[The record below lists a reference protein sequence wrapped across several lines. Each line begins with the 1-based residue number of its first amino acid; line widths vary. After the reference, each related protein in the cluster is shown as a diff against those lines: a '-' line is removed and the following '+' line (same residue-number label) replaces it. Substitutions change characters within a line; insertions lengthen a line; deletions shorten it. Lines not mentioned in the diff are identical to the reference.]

1 MSNKIFL
8 LSSIILSIMFT
19 IIISGC
25 SSSDKKNQQTE
36 GETVRVAISGAF
48 ALYPLVTVW
57 AEEFNKTHPNIQFD
71 IQAGGAG
78 KGMADVLAGATDI
91 GMFSRTIAQA
101 EKDRGVWWVAVTK
114 DAVLPTISAK
124 NPFRSELH
132 KLGVTQPELSSIW
145 LSENEPSWNEIVD
158 LGSAGNKPITVFTR
172 SDASGAAETFAT
184 YLGVH
189 QEDLNG
195 VGVMGDPGLADAVR
209 KDPLSV
215 GYNNTIYVYD
225 VESGQ
230 KNEGIDVIPLDLNEN
245 GVIDED
251 EDFYDNFDSILKAVG
266 SGKYPSPPARELY
279 LISNGEPEKQAAVT
293 FIEWVLTDGQEFVR
307 PSGYVPLDET
317 YIQDQLTKLQD

>member
-1 MSNKIFL
+1 MNNRFFFL
-8 LSSIILSIMFT
+8 PTILFSSL
-19 IIISGC
+19 IIIVMGGC
-25 SSSDKKNQQTE
+25 SSSDKQGQQTE

-78 KGMADVLAGATDI
+78 KGMADVLSGATDV

-101 EKDRGVWWVAVTK
+101 EKDQGVWWVAVTK
-114 DAVLPTISAK
+114 DAVLPTISSE
-124 NPFRSELH
+124 NPYLPELH
-132 KLGVTQPELSSIW
+132 RQGVTHQELSSIW

-158 LGSAGNKPITVFTR
+158 LGSSGNETITVFTR
-172 SDASGAAETFAT
+172 SDASGAAEVFAT
-184 YLGVH
+184 YLGAH

-195 VGVMGDPGLADAVR
+195 VGVMGDPGLAEAVR
-209 KDPLSV
+209 KDQLSV

-225 VESGQ
+225 VETGE
-230 KNEGIDVIPLDLNEN
+230 KNPGIDVIPLDLNAN

-251 EDFYDNFDSILKAVG
+251 EAFYDNFDSILKAVG

-279 LISNGEPEKQAAVT
+279 LITNGEPEKQAVIS

-307 PSGYVPLDET
+307 PSGYVPLDES
-317 YIQDQLTKLQD
+317 YVQDQLTKLQD

>member
-1 MSNKIFL
+1 MNNKFFFIP
-8 LSSIILSIMFT
+8 T
-19 IIISGC
+19 IIFSILISSVIGGC
-25 SSSDKKNQQTE
+25 GSSDRENQQTE

-48 ALYPLVTVW
+48 ALYPLVTTW

-91 GMFSRTIAQA
+91 GMFSRTITQA
-101 EKDRGVWWVAVTK
+101 EKDKGVWWVAVTK
-114 DAVLPTISAK
+114 DAVLPTISTD
-124 NPFRSELH
+124 NPYLTELH
-132 KLGVTQPELSSIW
+132 QQGITQEELSIIW
-145 LSENEPSWNEIVD
+145 LSENEPSWNEVVD
-158 LGSAGNKPITVFTR
+158 LNNGGSQSITVFTR

-184 YLGVH
+184 YFDAH
-189 QEDLNG
+189 QEELNG

-230 KNEGIDVIPLDLNEN
+230 KNEGIDVIPLDLNGN
-245 GVIDED
+245 GVIDDD
-251 EDFYDNFDSILKAVG
+251 EDFYDNFDSILQAVG

-279 LISNGEPEKQAAVT
+279 LITDGEPEKQAVIT
-293 FIEWVLTDGQEFVR
+293 FIEWVLTDGQQFVR
-307 PSGYVPLDET
+307 PTGYVPLDES
-317 YIQDQLTKLQD
+317 YIQDQLSKLQN

>member
-1 MSNKIFL
+1 MNNKFFL
-8 LSSIILSIMFT
+8 LSGLILSTLFT
-19 IIISGC
+19 SIISGC
-25 SSSDKKNQQTE
+25 SSSDKRNQQTE
-36 GETVRVAISGAF
+36 GETVRVAVSGAF

-57 AEEFNKTHPNIQFD
+57 TEEFNKTHPNIQFD

-91 GMFSRTIAQA
+91 GMFSRTISQS
-101 EKDRGVWWVAVTK
+101 EKDQGVWWVAVTK
-114 DAVLPTISAK
+114 DAVLPTISSD
-124 NPFRSELH
+124 NPYRKELH
-132 KLGVTQPELSSIW
+132 EQGVTQQKLSSIW

-158 LGSAGNKPITVFTR
+158 LGSARNEPITVFTR

-184 YLGVH
+184 YLGAH

-209 KDPLSV
+209 KGPLSV

-225 VESGQ
+225 LETGQ

-245 GVIDED
+245 GVIDEG
-251 EDFYDNFDSILKAVG
+251 EAFYDNFDSILKAVA
-266 SGKYPSPPARELY
+266 SGNYPSPPARELY
-279 LISNGEPEKQAAVT
+279 LITNGEPEKQAVIT

-307 PSGYVPLDET
+307 SSGYVPLDES

>member
-132 KLGVTQPELSSIW
+132 KQGVTQPELSSIW